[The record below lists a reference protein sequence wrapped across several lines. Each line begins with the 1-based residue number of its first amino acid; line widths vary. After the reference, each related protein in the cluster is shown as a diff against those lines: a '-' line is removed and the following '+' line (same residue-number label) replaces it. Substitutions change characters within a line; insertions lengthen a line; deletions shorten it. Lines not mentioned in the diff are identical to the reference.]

1 MSIHSTPELEIVDWS
16 RQSVRYLEHGWPSDL
31 CRWHAHAEYEVH
43 LIVAGS
49 GTAFVGDYIGDF
61 NAGSLYITGP
71 NVPHNWVT
79 DRASPQIKDLRDMLV
94 QFPEASMINLM
105 TAFSDFREIRPLLD
119 EAQAGVEFH
128 NIPVET
134 SMALLGAVREARGA
148 AQVVAFI
155 DLMVQLAAHQN
166 RTALSL
172 VNLSQKGNSKRQE
185 QIGQAVDF
193 IVQNYDADLS
203 VGRVA
208 KIAGLSEASFPRHFK
223 QITGNRFSEFVNLV
237 RVRQACA
244 YLIETSDPIS
254 TICYDSGFQ
263 NLANFNR
270 QFLRLKG
277 CTPSQY
283 RNQTLMGL
291 RGETHAHQISEQAA

>member
-1 MSIHSTPELEIVDWS
+1 MSMPSPPELEIVDWS
-16 RQSVRYLEHGWPSDL
+16 TQSVRYLEHGWPSDL

-43 LIVAGS
+43 LIVAGT

-61 NAGSLYITGP
+61 QAGSLYITGP
-71 NVPHNWVT
+71 HVPHNWVT
-79 DRASPQIKDLRDMLV
+79 DRAGPNDLLLRDMLV
-94 QFPEASMINLM
+94 QFPEASMVNLM
-105 TAFSDFREIRPLLD
+105 TAFSDFKEIRPLLD

-128 NIPVET
+128 NLPLET
-134 SMALLGAVREARGA
+134 SSAMLRAIREARGA
-148 AQVVAFI
+148 ARVVAFI

-166 RTALSL
+166 RTTLSL
-172 VNLSQKGNSKRQE
+172 VNLSQKANSKRQE
-185 QIGQAVDF
+185 QIGEAVDY
-193 IVQNYDADLS
+193 IVQNYDTDLS
-203 VGRVA
+203 VA
-208 KIAGLSEASFPRHFK
+208 KLATVAGLSEASFTRHFK

-244 YLIETSDPIS
+244 FLIETSEPIS
-254 TICYDSGFQ
+254 AICYDSGFQ

-283 RNQTLMGL
+283 RNQTLVGL
-291 RGETHAHQISEQAA
+291 RGDSPMGKLHERAA

>member
-1 MSIHSTPELEIVDWS
+1 MSIHSPPELEIVDWS
-16 RQSVRYLEHGWPSDL
+16 RQSVRYLEHGWPSAL

-43 LIVAGS
+43 LIVAGT

-61 NAGSLYITGP
+61 SAGSLFITGP
-71 NVPHNWVT
+71 HVPHNWVT
-79 DRASPQIKDLRDMLV
+79 DRANPQLLSLRDMLV
-94 QFPEASMINLM
+94 QFPESSMVNLM
-105 TAFSDFREIRPLLD
+105 AAFSDFREIRPLLD

-128 NIPVET
+128 GFDLET
-134 SMALLGAVREARGA
+134 SRALLTAVREAQGA

-155 DLMVQLAAHQN
+155 DLMVRLAAHQN
-166 RTALSL
+166 RTVLSL
-172 VNLSQKGNSKRQE
+172 VHLSYKGSFKRQE
-185 QIGQAVDF
+185 QIGQAIDF
-193 IVQNYDADLS
+193 IVQNYDSHLS
-203 VGRVA
+203 VARVA
-208 KIAGLSEASFPRHFK
+208 NVAGLSKASFTRHFK

-244 YLIETSDPIS
+244 FLIETSDPIS
-254 TICYDSGFQ
+254 AICYDSGFQ

-283 RNQTLMGL
+283 RNQTLLGL
-291 RGETHAHQISEQAA
+291 LGETQIDRCA

>member
-1 MSIHSTPELEIVDWS
+1 MSTINLPEFEIVDWS
-16 RQSVRYLEHGWPSDL
+16 RQSVRYLEHGWPSEL
-31 CRWHAHAEYEVH
+31 CRWHAHAEYEIH
-43 LIVAGS
+43 LIVEGS

-61 NAGSLYITGP
+61 QAGSLFIVGP
-71 NVPHNWVT
+71 HVPHNWVT
-79 DRASPQIKDLRDMLV
+79 DRASPQVLPLRDMLV
-94 QFPEASMINLM
+94 QFPEASMVSLTN
-105 TAFSDFREIRPLLD
+105 AFSDFRELKPLLD

-128 NIPVET
+128 EMPLET
-134 SMALLGAVREARGA
+134 SMELLAAVREASGA

-166 RTALSL
+166 RTTLSL
-172 VNLSQKGNSKRQE
+172 VNLSHKGNSKRQE
-185 QIGQAVDF
+185 QIGRAVDF
-193 IVQNYDADLS
+193 IVQNYDTDLS
-203 VGRVA
+203 VTRVA
-208 KIAGLSEASFPRHFK
+208 QEAGLSEASFTRHFK

-244 YLIETSDPIS
+244 FLIETSEPIS
-254 TICYDSGFQ
+254 AICYDSGFQ

-283 RNQTLMGL
+283 RNQTLLGM
-291 RGETHAHQISEQAA
+291 RGDSGVYAEQAA